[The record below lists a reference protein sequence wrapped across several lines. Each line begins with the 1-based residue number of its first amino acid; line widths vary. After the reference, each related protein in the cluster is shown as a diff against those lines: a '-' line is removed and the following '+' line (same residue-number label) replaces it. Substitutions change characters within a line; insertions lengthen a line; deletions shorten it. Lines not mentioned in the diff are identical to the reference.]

1 MSGRRGVRIFGAL
14 CLVGALTG
22 CARTPSEG
30 EIRRLVLA
38 EIIDQD
44 LRQFVEISEFQKT
57 NGYEPG
63 SNSYVADIR
72 YKVTFRKSFADMA
85 ADLQKEV
92 DAAGT
97 GAGQSS
103 AERTITGAANAV
115 AGIGLLALAF
125 QYGEF
130 QAGDSFER
138 NDRVSFI
145 KTENGWQLSSKPHG
159 AL

>member
-1 MSGRRGVRIFGAL
+1 MFGRGGVRIFGAF
-14 CLVGALTG
+14 CLVAALTA

-38 EIIDQD
+38 EAIDQD
-44 LRQFVEISEFQKT
+44 LAQFVEISEFRKT

-63 SNSYVADIR
+63 SNSYVADIQ
-72 YKVTFRKSFADMA
+72 YKVTFRKRFAEMA
-85 ADLQKEV
+85 ADLEKEAAAANS
-92 DAAGT
+92 AAGR
-97 GAGQSS
+97 SN
-103 AERTITGAANAV
+103 AERAVAGAANAV

-138 NDRVSFI
+138 SDRVSFI